1 MGYFGSY
8 IVYKRVR
15 DLREDHDLT
24 QTEISEILHCSQR
37 VYSNYERGEI
47 ETPTSVLIAP
57 ADYYNV
63 SVDYILERTDKST
76 LPKERQIH
84 IAAFLIMKNSSEL

>member
-1 MGYFGSY
+1 M
-8 IVYKRVR
+8 VYKRVR

-47 ETPTSVLIAP
+47 EIPTSALIALS
-57 ADYYNV
+57 DYY
-63 SVDYILERTDKST
+63 R
-76 LPKERQIH
+76 
-84 IAAFLIMKNSSEL
+84 SSGRFINPLF